1 MENYETDILAFG
13 AHSDDVEI
21 GMGGMIAKLSAE
33 GKKVVICDLTEADLS
48 SNGTVESRKQ
58 EAEEAAAILGAS
70 HRLNL
75 GIADRGIYITHEN
88 IKKAAEVIRKYKPRL
103 IFAPYWED
111 RHPDHGNCAKL
122 VEEATFSSG
131 IRKFETVESNT
142 PHRAEALYFYMINGF
157 HQPDFVYDISS
168 YIEKKILSL
177 KAYDSQFNLGEG
189 RVSTPLTTG
198 YIESVEARER
208 LFGKQAGVAF
218 AEGFKSKKPLLLEK
232 DLIGDAL

>member
-1 MENYETDILAFG
+1 MENYQTDILAFG
-13 AHSDDVEI
+13 AHADDVEI
-21 GMGGMIAKLSAE
+21 GMGGMIAKFSAE
-33 GKKVVICDLTEADLS
+33 GKRVVICDLTEADLS

-58 EAEEAAAILGAS
+58 EAAEAASILGAS
-70 HRLNL
+70 DRLNL

-88 IKKAAEVIRKYKPRL
+88 IKKVAEVIRKYKPRL

-122 VEEATFSSG
+122 VEEASFSAG
-131 IRKFETVESNT
+131 IRKFEPSISHE
-142 PHRAEALYFYMINGF
+142 PHRVEALYFYMINGF
-157 HQPDFVYDISS
+157 HQPDFVFDVSS
-168 YIEKKILSL
+168 YIDKKIHSL

-189 RVSTPLTTG
+189 GVSTPLTNG

-208 LFGKQAGVAF
+208 LFGKQAGVAY
-218 AEGFKSKKPLLLEK
+218 AEGYKTKKPLLLEK